1 VPPRPLHAVLLP
13 EIPLALLAAAL
24 DGSGPALLPLDPG
37 LPPARLAE
45 LLGAFAPSAI
55 VTQDGVESL
64 PAGDRQGLAEDV
76 AVVLGTS
83 GSTGVPK
90 GAEITASALLAS
102 ARASLGRIGGDG
114 GGRWLCC
121 LPTHHISGLGVLVR
135 SLVTGTEPLVVDR
148 VDASVIAGCDC
159 DYVSLVPTQL
169 GRLLAAGAPLDRFL
183 AILLGGAA
191 IPGELLAAAAA
202 AGARVVTTY
211 GMTETC
217 GGCVYDGVPLDGV
230 EVGNDQDGRIRIRGP
245 VLFSRYRLA
254 PALTRD
260 CLRDGW
266 FTTSDLGGLGADGRL
281 SLRGRADDVINTGGE
296 KVVPAEVEAVLR
308 RCEGV
313 ADVAVVGVPDP
324 DWGEQVVAIVVPAV
338 IASDGSVAAPNLGV
352 TQAPRT
358 TPARR
363 TTRGPGPGAVVNA
376 GPGAV
381 VNAGPG
387 VVVNAGPGAP
397 SPPGAPPPAGAPT
410 LERLSAAVRAT
421 LPRYAAPR
429 RVVYIDQLPMLASGK
444 PDRLRLRDIASSEA

>member
-1 VPPRPLHAVLLP
+1 VPARPLHAVLLP
-13 EIPLALLAAAL
+13 HVPLALLAAAL
-24 DGSGPALLPLDPG
+24 DGSGPALLPLDPA

-55 VTQDGVESL
+55 VTPDGVESG
-64 PAGDRQGLAEDV
+64 PPGDRGGPEGIAEDI

-83 GSTGVPK
+83 GSTGAPK

-102 ARASLGRIGGDG
+102 ARVSLGRIGADRG

-135 SLVTGTEPLVVDR
+135 SLVTGTEPVLVDR
-148 VDASVIAGCDC
+148 VDAAVVAGCDC

-169 GRLLAAGAPLDRFL
+169 GRLLAAGARLDRFK

-191 IPGELLAAAAA
+191 IPGELMAAAAA

-217 GGCVYDGVPLDGV
+217 GGCVYDGAPLDGV
-230 EVGNDQDGRIRIRGP
+230 EVGRDQEGRIRIRGP

-254 PALTRD
+254 PALTGD

-266 FTTSDLGGLGADGRL
+266 FITSDLGFIGADGRL

-324 DWGEQVVAIVVPAV
+324 DWGEQVVAIVVPA
-338 IASDGSVAAPNLGV
+338 APLA
-352 TQAPRT
+352 TL
-358 TPARR
+358 TP
-363 TTRGPGPGAVVNA
+363 PE
-376 GPGAV
+376 
-381 VNAGPG
+381 
-387 VVVNAGPGAP
+387 
-397 SPPGAPPPAGAPT
+397 SPAPPATPT
-410 LERLSAAVRAT
+410 LDQLNATVRAS
-421 LPRYAAPR
+421 LPYYAAPR
-429 RVVYIDQLPMLASGK
+429 RVVYVAQLPMLASGK
-444 PDRLRLRDIASSEA
+444 PDRLRLRAIAISEA